1 MDSSSAHRTSFT
13 GREAPHVFHFNQL
26 RRLRGI
32 NVTVTEI
39 DSYEHQRE
47 AMANRL
53 VGDLTASME
62 TLGVW
67 LGTRLGLYAAL
78 DRAGSATHAELGASA
93 GIDDRYAREWLEQ
106 QAVAGVLVV
115 DPVQNAE
122 HRRYRLPPAHREV
135 LLDEL
140 SPYFLAPASFA
151 LAGIARVL
159 PELLSAYRSG
169 GGVPFAAYGEEIR
182 DHIEQLNRPMFAN
195 DLASS
200 WIAAVPELHD
210 RLRSDPPARVAE
222 IACGAGWASIALAQ
236 AYPTIRVDGFDIDDV
251 SVHRARR
258 HAAEAGVDDRVH
270 FAVRDAADPGLPDSY
285 EAAMIFEALHDLA
298 HPIETLASIRAMLVP
313 GGWLLVGD
321 ERANETFSAPGDE
334 LERLLYGFSIL
345 HCLPASRT
353 ETASVAT
360 GTVLRPATLRAYGA
374 AAGFRDLQIL
384 PVENDMWRFYRLYG

>member
-1 MDSSSAHRTSFT
+1 M
-13 GREAPHVFHFNQL
+13 
-26 RRLRGI
+26 
-32 NVTVTEI
+32 
-39 DSYEHQRE
+39 
-47 AMANRL
+47 
-53 VGDLTASME
+53 
-62 TLGVW
+62 
-67 LGTRLGLYAAL
+67 
-78 DRAGSATHAELGASA
+78 
-93 GIDDRYAREWLEQ
+93 
-106 QAVAGVLVV
+106 
-115 DPVQNAE
+115 
-122 HRRYRLPPAHREV
+122 

-159 PELLSAYRSG
+159 PELLAAYRSG
-169 GGVPFAAYGEEIR
+169 AGVPFAAYGEEIR

-210 RLRSDPPARVAE
+210 RLRSDPPARVAD
-222 IACGAGWASIALAQ
+222 IACGAGWASIAQ

-251 SVHRARR
+251 SIQRARR

-270 FAVRDAADPGLPDSY
+270 FAVRDAADPGIVDRY

-313 GGWLLVGD
+313 GGCLFVGD

-353 ETASVAT
+353 ETTSAAT
-360 GTVLRPATLRAYGA
+360 GTVLRPATLRAYGV
-374 AAGFRDLQIL
+374 AAGFRDVQIL
-384 PVENDMWRFYRLYG
+384 SVEHDMWRFYRLDG

>member
-1 MDSSSAHRTSFT
+1 MTT
-13 GREAPHVFHFNQL
+13 
-26 RRLRGI
+26 
-32 NVTVTEI
+32 TEI
-39 DSYEHQRE
+39 DGYEHQR
-47 AMANRL
+47 AALANRL

-78 DRAGSATHAELGASA
+78 DRVGSATSAELGSSA

-115 DPVQNAE
+115 DATQNAE

-140 SPYFLAPASFA
+140 SPYFLAPASYA
-151 LAGIARVL
+151 LAGVARVL

-169 GGVPFAAYGEEIR
+169 AGVPFAAYGEDIR

-195 DLASS
+195 DLAS
-200 WIAAVPELHD
+200 WIAAVPELHS
-210 RLRSDPPARVAE
+210 RLRSDPPARVAD

-251 SVHRARR
+251 SVRRARR
-258 HAAEAGVDDRVH
+258 HATEAGVDDRVH
-270 FAVRDAADPGLPDSY
+270 FAVRDAADPGIADRY

-298 HPIETLASIRAMLVP
+298 YPIKTLASIRQMLVP
-313 GGWLLVGD
+313 GGCLFVGD

-353 ETASVAT
+353 ETASAAT

-374 AAGFRDLQIL
+374 AAGFRDVRIL
-384 PVENDMWRFYRLYG
+384 PVENDMWRFYRLDG